1 MNSITCIAF
10 LDRPAEAD
18 DRMVSVPAEIYKLS
32 DIPTLWNRQTE
43 QPTTPHPSSRTI
55 HSFKMQ
61 PILASALL
69 ALPLLS
75 AATPLNDPRADCHD
89 YILINTRGTGEPQGE
104 SIGFRGMIAEILS
117 SVPGGVSYNTRYL
130 AAPDATQYSTLIGS
144 QDIIEL
150 IEEGAKN
157 CPAQEYALLGYSQGA
172 TVTNQVLQH
181 FAPTSPEGL
190 KIKSA
195 VLIGNPY
202 HLSNKEG
209 NKDEDCGSSTAGA
222 RGILIGTQP
231 YEIPDAWYATGKV
244 RDICFTDDQVCNG
257 ASVGNL
263 FSSAHLSYGFEESV
277 QTCGASFIIEQRSG

>member
-1 MNSITCIAF
+1 
-10 LDRPAEAD
+10 
-18 DRMVSVPAEIYKLS
+18 
-32 DIPTLWNRQTE
+32 
-43 QPTTPHPSSRTI
+43 
-55 HSFKMQ
+55 MQ

-69 ALPLLS
+69 ALPILS
-75 AATPLNDPRADCHD
+75 AATPVNSPRADCHD

-104 SIGFRGMIAEILS
+104 SIGFRGMIAKILHD
-117 SVPGGVSYNTRYL
+117 VPGGNSYNTRYL

-144 QDIIEL
+144 KDIIEL
-150 IEEGAKN
+150 IEEGTKN

-181 FAPTSPEGL
+181 FATSSPEGQM
-190 KIKSA
+190 IKGV

-209 NKDEDCGSSTAGA
+209 NKDENCGESTACA
-222 RGILIGTQP
+222 SGILIGSQP
-231 YEIPDAWYATGKV
+231 YEIPDDWYATGKV

-263 FSSAHLSYGFEESV
+263 FSSAHLLYGFDESV
-277 QTCGASFIIEQRSG
+277 QSCGASFVVEQLDG